1 VRLRRTIAGALAL
14 CLVVAGVVA
23 FARPRDN
30 NLVGVL
36 DGQADQSAAPG
47 TTGRAAPKASAPSA
61 RDAATPRGSAAKA
74 KTSASVPERASG
86 HLKAVPVPGK
96 DSTRPGR
103 TVTYSL
109 EIEEGLGADAPAVAR
124 TVHSVLTDRRG
135 WETQDHV
142 RFVHVSPRR
151 QSAGADVDIRIT
163 LASPALTDKLCAPLR
178 TMSKLDCFNLDR
190 AVLNYRNWHDGIKAY
205 RGDLA
210 GYRAYLINHEV
221 GHGLG
226 YGHAHC
232 HTKGTPA
239 QVMIQQTISLQGC
252 TPWPWPTRPKS

>member
-1 VRLRRTIAGALAL
+1 MRLRRTIAGALAL

-23 FARPRDN
+23 FARPGDN
-30 NLVGVL
+30 HLVGVL
-36 DGQADQSAAPG
+36 DAMTYPSVAPG
-47 TTGRAAPKASAPSA
+47 STKASGADPANPARGVAAPKG
-61 RDAATPRGSAAKA
+61 RQAKA
-74 KTSASVPERASG
+74 KAPVPERPSG
-86 HLKAVPVPGK
+86 HLKAVPVPRK

-109 EIEEGLGADAPAVAR
+109 EIEQGLGADARAVAR
-124 TVHSVLTDRRG
+124 TVQSVLTDRRG
-135 WETQDHV
+135 WETEDHV

-151 QSAGADVDIRIT
+151 QAAGADVDIRIT
-163 LASPALTDKLCAPLR
+163 LASPALTDRLCAPLR
-178 TMSKLDCFNLDR
+178 TMSKLDCYQRGR
-190 AVLNYRNWHDGIKAY
+190 AVLNYRNWEHGIPAY
-205 RGDLA
+205 DGDLA

-226 YGHAHC
+226 YGHARC

-252 TPWPWPTRPKS
+252 TPWPWPTRPRS